1 MTHDTPHRHRL
12 TSLRAALKAQGLDG
26 FILPRADAWPGE
38 FVRACAERV
47 AWLSGFTG
55 SGGTLVVLADRAAAL
70 THSLYAIQIRRQV
83 DGALFEAGD
92 IVKTPVAGWIA
103 RNASPGFVV
112 GYDPWLHTAPQ
123 IRAMTR
129 ALAGRGVT
137 LRPVEPNPIDA
148 LWVDRPAAPESTVEV
163 FPDALAGRTSAEKRE
178 DIARSIGEKGAQAAL
193 IAAADSVAWLLNVR
207 GRDVPETPV
216 ALSTVLLHATG
227 SAQWF
232 IAPARVP
239 GSVRDALGPDVAIL
253 PPEALGAA
261 LDALAGQTVLVDES
275 RTPVWMD
282 SRLCAAGAV
291 TRAEKD
297 PCIQP
302 RACKTSAEIAAVV
315 EAHRRDG
322 LAMVRLLAWID
333 REIGR
338 GVLDEVSIGDKS
350 VRLRAEV
357 DGFRGVS
364 FFPIVAFN
372 ANAALPHYRATAE
385 SNIPVRGAGILL
397 IDSGGQY
404 LDSGFAG
411 TTDITRTIAIGPPSL
426 EMKIRNT
433 QVLKGHIAVATAVF
447 PEGSTGAQM
456 DALARA
462 ALWADG
468 VDFLHRTGHGVGIYL
483 GVHEDAAGIGPKET
497 EPFQS
502 GMVISNEPG
511 YYKEGAY
518 GIRIENLVVVV
529 EDTGRTFEDGRRA
542 LGFRT
547 ITTVPIDTRLIL
559 PERLSAAER
568 GWINAYHAR
577 ILGLYRDDLDADDR
591 TWLEGACAPV

>member
-12 TSLRAALKAQGLDG
+12 TAFRTALKAQGLDG

-55 SGGTLVVLADRAAAL
+55 SGGALIVLTDRAAAL

-83 DGALFEAGD
+83 DEALFEVGD
-92 IVKTPVAGWIA
+92 IVKTPVADWIA
-103 RNASPGFVV
+103 RNATPGFVV

-123 IRAMTR
+123 IRAMSR

-148 LWVDRPAAPESTVEV
+148 LWVDRPAAPESMVEA
-163 FPDALAGRTSAEKRE
+163 FPDALAGHTSAEKRA
-178 DIARSIGEKGAQAAL
+178 DIARGIAQKGAQAAL

-227 SAQWF
+227 AAQWF
-232 IAPARVP
+232 IAPTRVP
-239 GSVRDALGPDVAIL
+239 GAVRDALGPDVAIL

-261 LDALAGQTVLVDES
+261 LDALAGQTVLIDES

-282 SRLCAAGAV
+282 SRLNAAGAIL
-291 TRAEKD
+291 RAEKD
-297 PCIQP
+297 PCVHP
-302 RACKTSAEIAAVV
+302 RACKTIPEVDAVV

-322 LAMVRLLAWID
+322 LAMIRLLAWID
-333 REIGR
+333 REVGR
-338 GVLDEVSIGDKS
+338 GKLDEISIGEES
-350 VRLRAEV
+350 IRLRAQT

-372 ANAALPHYRATAE
+372 ANAALPHYRATTE
-385 SNIPVRGAGILL
+385 SNVPVCGNGLLL

-404 LDSGFAG
+404 LGDSFAG
-411 TTDITRTIAIGPPSL
+411 TTDITRTLAVGTPSP

-433 QVLKGHIAVATAVF
+433 QVLKGHIAVATAII

-456 DALARA
+456 DSFARA

-497 EPFQS
+497 EPFQP

-511 YYKEGAY
+511 YYKEGAF
-518 GIRIENLVVVV
+518 GIRIENLVVV
-529 EDTGRTFEDGRRA
+529 EDTGRTFED
-542 LGFRT
+542 LS
-547 ITTVPIDTRLIL
+547 LIH
-559 PERLSAAER
+559 
-568 GWINAYHAR
+568 I
-577 ILGLYRDDLDADDR
+577 
-591 TWLEGACAPV
+591 